1 MSLDK
6 RRVQVVKVGSVFT
19 ACTFSDPGFYVQLI
33 ISDCILKMRWQTLVK
48 LNRPLRK
55 TQLLVWK
62 VHSLLNIINVIA
74 IYFQFQKHNLNHVT
88 SFA

>member
-1 MSLDK
+1 
-6 RRVQVVKVGSVFT
+6 
-19 ACTFSDPGFYVQLI
+19 
-33 ISDCILKMRWQTLVK
+33 MRWQTLVK

-74 IYFQFQKHNLNHVT
+74 IYFQFQKHNLHHVT
-88 SFA
+88 PFA